1 MSILELQSSGI
12 YPFECTFCLQICMDK
27 ILLIDIEGLGAP
39 EKVND
44 KNAIQKDRLLATYVK
59 GISNLTL
66 INVLGEYMNDLT
78 EILQIA
84 IVAMVCLEEAEIAP
98 DIFII
103 QNFTERN
110 TGNPLQ
116 DKFNFVKEMDRRIQV
131 GDFLK
136 QIRPFKDDVPP
147 SEQYYEDVTKLYENI
162 IDACRQSPYNIRD
175 PSSYEEVMEKL
186 DSVHIQ
192 VLGVELY
199 AGDRVLE
206 EYIMNMMDIKR
217 ANQWNKADDNII
229 VRWSENWN
237 AVKWSVAKS
246 KTGFPRLLEF
256 LHDGNPNVRQLALNH
271 LLGYTVKSSQLQNIF
286 KQNNMRPISDLKN
299 ICREDPVIAHDAF
312 KALVNLVSDDEI
324 CKELNDDNFLHL
336 MIKMITVHISMK
348 FLKMENQQVEG
359 LSNSTKAIDQLVDVF
374 VRGLDRV
381 YNKEAEY
388 HFLASVFANVTMLPQ
403 GREYFLTTASYDDV
417 TPLSKLIV
425 FTEHPNIIRREHHL
439 DMLSP
444 SKINVLPYIL
454 LPLCGPE
461 EFDLDDME
469 GMPEDIQL
477 LPSDKKRE
485 PDAYLRQTLL
495 ESIFLLT
502 TTRQGRMILRQ
513 KKVYPVIRQ
522 MHLVESDEKV
532 SIVVEQ
538 VVNMLMRDEGPEE
551 DNIVEN
557 IRSENPDLGN
567 DNTIEEI

>member
-1 MSILELQSSGI
+1 M
-12 YPFECTFCLQICMDK
+12 
-27 ILLIDIEGLGAP
+27 
-39 EKVND
+39 
-44 KNAIQKDRLLATYVK
+44 
-59 GISNLTL
+59 
-66 INVLGEYMNDLT
+66 
-78 EILQIA
+78 
-84 IVAMVCLEEAEIAP
+84 EE
-98 DIFII
+98 
-103 QNFTERN
+103 QLN
-110 TGNPLQ
+110 
-116 DKFNFVKEMDRRIQV
+116 
-131 GDFLK
+131 
-136 QIRPFKDDVPP
+136 
-147 SEQYYEDVTKLYENI
+147 S
-162 IDACRQSPYNIRD
+162 
-175 PSSYEEVMEKL
+175 
-186 DSVHIQ
+186 
-192 VLGVELY
+192 
-199 AGDRVLE
+199 
-206 EYIMNMMDIKR
+206 
-217 ANQWNKADDNII
+217 
-229 VRWSENWN
+229 
-237 AVKWSVAKS
+237 
-246 KTGFPRLLEF
+246 LLEF

-312 KALVNLVSDDEI
+312 KALVNLASDDEI

-336 MIKMITVHISMK
+336 MIKMITDSKIILSDMACMLLSNITKYQDISMK

-425 FTEHPNIIRREHHL
+425 FTEHPNIIRRGGVISCLKNCCFAIEHHL

-495 ESIFLLT
+495 ESIVLLT